1 MQAPKPANKDRSQ
14 SKEAVIAAI
23 QDVARQ
29 LGHVPTAREF
39 RPLGRVS
46 MWQVTGR
53 FGTYRNALRAAGL
66 QPSQRGV
73 KVEAAAL
80 LEDWGKVVRKLGLV
94 PSQSQYKKAE
104 NIHANAFFCALKD
117 G

>member
-1 MQAPKPANKDRSQ
+1 MGIRNRGEVCLSRSFHRAHSPAIQFLVRYVMPEHKPMGKDRSQ

-46 MWQVTGR
+46 LWQVTGR

-73 KVEAAAL
+73 KVEA
-80 LEDWGKVVRKLGLV
+80 
-94 PSQSQYKKAE
+94 
-104 NIHANAFFCALKD
+104 
-117 G
+117 